1 MSPALPQPFD
11 VKLMNLTASVL
22 FTAAAVV
29 LLAAAL
35 WWLVRNPAFA
45 IGAIT
50 VHGDVTH
57 SNAVTLRA
65 NVAPRLAGNFFTISL
80 QATREAFEAAPWVR
94 QAVVRREFPNRLRV
108 VLREHQAVA
117 FWGGDG
123 DVRLVNSFGEVF
135 EANSGDV
142 EQDNL
147 PRLRGPEGQSMQVLQ
162 MYRAIRPLFEPL
174 ELAIEQLAL
183 SAHGSWNAE
192 LDSGALIEL
201 GRGSEQEVVE
211 RTRRFV
217 QTLTQVTSRH
227 NRRSDALVSAD
238 LRHGNGY
245 AVRLRG
251 VTTGAETAVKQDKR
265 TVR

>member
-1 MSPALPQPFD
+1 MNPTLPQPFD
-11 VKLMNLTASVL
+11 VKLMNVTATVI
-22 FTAAAVV
+22 FTAAAV
-29 LLAAAL
+29 LLAAAVL
-35 WWLVRNPAFA
+35 WWLVRNPAFS

-65 NVAPRLAGNFFTISL
+65 NVASRLAGNFFTVSL
-80 QATREAFEAAPWVR
+80 QATREAFESVPWVR
-94 QAVVRREFPNRLRV
+94 EAVVRREFPNRLRV

-117 FWGGDG
+117 FWGADG
-123 DVRLVNSFGEVF
+123 DVKLVNSFGEVF

-142 EQDNL
+142 EQDDL
-147 PRLRGPEGQSMQVLQ
+147 PRLTGPDGQSAQVLQ
-162 MYRAIRPLFEPL
+162 MYRTVKPLFEPL
-174 ELAIEQLAL
+174 DLAIEQFAL
-183 SAHGSWNAE
+183 SPHGSWSAG
-192 LDSGALIEL
+192 LDSGARIEL

-227 NRRSDALVSAD
+227 NRRVDAVVSAD
-238 LRHGNGY
+238 LRHGDGY

-251 VTTGAETAVKQDKR
+251 VTTATEAPKR
-265 TVR
+265 